1 MLFASVRVHASA
13 EMKPSFATR
22 QNAYVIYT
30 PKEGNQPQTQPG
42 YDL

>member
-1 MLFASVRVHASA
+1 MLSASVRVHASA

-30 PKEGNQPQTQPG
+30 PEEGNQF
-42 YDL
+42 

>member
-1 MLFASVRVHASA
+1 MLSASVRVHASA

-30 PKEGNQPQTQPG
+30 PKEGNQFRE
-42 YDL
+42 